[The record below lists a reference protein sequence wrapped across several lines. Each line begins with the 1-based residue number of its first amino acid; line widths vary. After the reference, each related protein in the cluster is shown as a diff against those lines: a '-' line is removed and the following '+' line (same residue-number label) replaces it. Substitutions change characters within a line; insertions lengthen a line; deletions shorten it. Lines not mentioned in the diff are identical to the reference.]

1 MLNHVKEQIQY
12 FVRFWSVLGRW
23 LWYYLVRCPSYLESI
38 RNHASEY
45 VEGERWEKCKG
56 GGDCRDLREGG
67 CTGEGEAQRGEML
80 QFTKYASYAQGKLT
94 DK

>member
-1 MLNHVKEQIQY
+1 MLNHVKEEIQY

-45 VEGERWEKCKG
+45 VEGERWEK
-56 GGDCRDLREGG
+56 
-67 CTGEGEAQRGEML
+67 
-80 QFTKYASYAQGKLT
+80 
-94 DK
+94 